1 MFKIVSD
8 YNYSSLPT
16 FYNVYP
22 LLSSDIVIVLPMV
35 SFVEIPATVR
45 TVRTVSNMKRTALEL
60 SKYVCV

>member
-8 YNYSSLPT
+8 YYSSLPT
-16 FYNVYP
+16 
-22 LLSSDIVIVLPMV
+22 LKCISSDIVIVLPMV